1 MPATTRSGS
10 LPYRAPFCRPCD
22 LTAFLPATF
31 AGGTVAQAG
40 VSDAAFKAV
49 FDLAPEAIALARL
62 GDGVILEVNAEWQ
75 ALTGFSRAEVL
86 DRTARD

>member
-1 MPATTRSGS
+1 
-10 LPYRAPFCRPCD
+10 
-22 LTAFLPATF
+22 LPATF